1 MTPLILL
8 LGGTLILATT
18 DSHLN
23 SPSSSK
29 AALAEGTTAQPWSQ
43 VAREGLDKA
52 AADKAATDKTTAE
65 TQRRTYEEEWP
76 RNEGPDSRSASPLPI
91 TPSFLEVL
99 SLVFFYHYQ
108 LIFLDLVIPFSKELN
123 DLPWNDSDNELS
135 SSSAPPIPLLIAME
149 RKARVAHS
157 NEDVKLWLSKT

>member
-29 AALAEGTTAQPWSQ
+29 AALAEGTTARPWSQ

-76 RNEGPDSRSASPLPI
+76 RNEGPDSRSASPLPHDYSELPRGII
-91 TPSFLEVL
+91 TSF
-99 SLVFFYHYQ
+99 
-108 LIFLDLVIPFSKELN
+108 FLPLPTNISRPGHTFLKRCDIVITGASCG
-123 DLPWNDSDNELS
+123 
-135 SSSAPPIPLLIAME
+135 
-149 RKARVAHS
+149 
-157 NEDVKLWLSKT
+157 T

>member
-1 MTPLILL
+1 M
-8 LGGTLILATT
+8 ILATT

-29 AALAEGTTAQPWSQ
+29 AALAEGTTARPWSQ

-76 RNEGPDSRSASPLPI
+76 RNEGPDSRSASPLPHDYSELPRGII
-91 TPSFLEVL
+91 TS
-99 SLVFFYHYQ
+99 FFYHYQ
-108 LIFLDLVIPFSKELN
+108 LIFLDLVITFSKELN

-157 NEDVKLWLSKT
+157 NENVKLWLSKT